1 MLLGMTTE
9 GDPSRESGDPA
20 SPDGDVDRR
29 WHLAQAPLEVRLT
42 ELEYALMRTFESF
55 LRWQTEC
62 LALSAGIQASGPE
75 NALLHVVRMKDRPKS
90 VKELARLTNREDIP
104 NIQYGLRKLMK
115 AGLVERE
122 GASRTGVVYSVTEQG
137 REVTDRYARARR
149 ELLVALAAR
158 LDDPEKGFGDA
169 AQVLDL
175 LSGLYDRAA
184 LAATTHRRE

>member
-1 MLLGMTTE
+1 
-9 GDPSRESGDPA
+9 
-20 SPDGDVDRR
+20 VDRR
-29 WHLAQAPLEVRLT
+29 WHLAEAPLEVRLT

-55 LRWQTEC
+55 GRWQTEC
-62 LALSAGIQASGPE
+62 LALSAGIQVSGPE

-122 GASRTGVVYSVTEQG
+122 GASRTGVVYSVTEKG

-149 ELLVALAAR
+149 ELLVKLAAR
-158 LDDPEKGFGDA
+158 LEDPEKGFGDA

-184 LAATTHRRE
+184 LTATTHRRE

>member
-1 MLLGMTTE
+1 MVKKGE
-9 GDPSRESGDPA
+9 RARESADA
-20 SPDGDVDRR
+20 SDDAGDVDRR
-29 WHLAQAPLEVRLT
+29 WHLAGDPLEVRLT
-42 ELEYALMRTFESF
+42 ELEYALMRSFESF
-55 LRWQTEC
+55 GRWQAEC

-122 GASRTGVVYSVTEQG
+122 GASRTGVVYSVTEKG

-149 ELLVALAAR
+149 ELLVALVAR
-158 LDDPEKGFGDA
+158 LDDPERGFGEA

-184 LAATTHRRE
+184 LTAATHRRE